1 MDRETGVHNNTFRY
15 HDPDLGAF
23 TTPDAIGLAG
33 A

>member
-1 MDRETGVHNNTFRY
+1 MHNNTFRY